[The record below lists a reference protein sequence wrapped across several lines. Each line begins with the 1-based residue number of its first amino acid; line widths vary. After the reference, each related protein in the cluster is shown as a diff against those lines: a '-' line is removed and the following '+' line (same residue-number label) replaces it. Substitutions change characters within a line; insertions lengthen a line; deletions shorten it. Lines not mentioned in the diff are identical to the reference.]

1 MKITD
6 RELFADQFDK
16 LAPYYDEVMSV
27 VPYRQWVQYIRRI
40 LSKFDFEPKDVLDVA
55 CGTGSVEKYLVKKG
69 YKVTG
74 IDISPN
80 MIKTAQNKAVDQE
93 MKDVQYL
100 VMDAA
105 EMTFCNEFDLAI
117 SLFDSINYVLSSKS
131 VQDIFKCTY
140 KALRPGGFFIFD
152 LNSEYA
158 LEQNLFTQN
167 NYDDEMATVKHQ
179 WNSKY
184 NKKTRIATVEM
195 FFYLPDGRVF
205 KEIHKE
211 RAHQHIDIIHWLKD
225 AGFQFVDAYDAY
237 SFLPIGK
244 RSDRIFYV
252 VKKAN
257 V

>member
-1 MKITD
+1 MKISD
-6 RELFADQFDK
+6 NELFADQFDK

-40 LSKFDFEPKDVLDVA
+40 LERFDYEPVDILDIA

-74 IDISPN
+74 IDISAS
-80 MIKTAQNKAVDQE
+80 MIKAAQQKAVEQNLQGT
-93 MKDVQYL
+93 KFL

-105 EMTFCNEFDLAI
+105 QMPFDEEFDLAI
-117 SLFDSINYVLSSKS
+117 SLFDSLNYVLISKS
-131 VQDIFKCTY
+131 IKDIFKCTY
-140 KALRPGGFFIFD
+140 NSLRKGGYFIFD

-167 NYDDEMATVKHQ
+167 NYDDETTQVKHQ
-179 WNSKY
+179 WISKY
-184 NKKTRIATVEM
+184 NKKTRVATVEM

-211 RAHQHIDIIHWLKD
+211 RAHQHLDIIHWLKD

-237 SFLPIGK
+237 SFLPVGK
-244 RSDRIFYV
+244 RSDRIFYI
-252 VKKAN
+252 VKKN
-257 V
+257 

>member
-1 MKITD
+1 MKISD
-6 RELFADQFDK
+6 HELFADQFDK

-40 LSKFDFEPKDVLDVA
+40 LAKFDFEPVDILDIA

-74 IDISPN
+74 IDISPG
-80 MIKTAQNKAVDQE
+80 MIKAANEKAMQYDMQNVRF
-93 MKDVQYL
+93 L

-105 EMTFCNEFDLAI
+105 KMTFTEEFDLAI
-117 SLFDSINYVLSSKS
+117 SLFDSLNYVLSSKAI
-131 VQDIFKCTY
+131 QDIFLSAY
-140 KALRPGGFFIFD
+140 KSLRPGGYFIFD

-158 LEQNLFTQN
+158 LEKNLFTQD

-179 WNSKY
+179 WNASY
-184 NKKTRIATVEM
+184 NKKTRVATVEM

-211 RAHQHIDIIHWLKD
+211 RAHRHLDIIHWLKD
-225 AGFQFVDAYDAY
+225 AGFHFVDAYDAY
-237 SFLPIGK
+237 SFLPVGK

-252 VKKAN
+252 VKKD
-257 V
+257 